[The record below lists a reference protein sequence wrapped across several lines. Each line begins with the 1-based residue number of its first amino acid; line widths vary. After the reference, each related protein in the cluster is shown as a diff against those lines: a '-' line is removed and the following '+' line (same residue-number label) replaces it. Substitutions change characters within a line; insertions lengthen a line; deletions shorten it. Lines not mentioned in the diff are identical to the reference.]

1 MEAQT
6 CPWLALGASL
16 VTEEY
21 REIPSTPHPPTPHTQ
36 SLWRCPFSPLS
47 ALFPAVHTKPSTSV
61 FFFLFFHPSSLFSFT
76 PWTPHMNTHPLPVF
90 ISLVYSLM
98 VCSSNKAVLG
108 RVDWALKR
116 VSWEGAWRVCCFC
129 CDGPSSWTKKAAV
142 VHAIDERWWETEA
155 GEMLGCFIFI
165 FVSLL
170 Q

>member
-61 FFFLFFHPSSLFSFT
+61 FFFLFFT
-76 PWTPHMNTHPLPVF
+76 PPAF
-90 ISLVYSLM
+90 
-98 VCSSNKAVLG
+98 
-108 RVDWALKR
+108 
-116 VSWEGAWRVCCFC
+116 
-129 CDGPSSWTKKAAV
+129 
-142 VHAIDERWWETEA
+142 
-155 GEMLGCFIFI
+155 
-165 FVSLL
+165 SLL
-170 Q
+170 HLEHHTWTHTPCLSLSPLSILWWCVHQIKQFWGGWIGPWKEWVGRGLEGCAVFAVMAHPPGQRRLLLCTL